1 MPKET
6 RKEDIR
12 RNPLVVWVGHT
23 IQFFQERRRIVLSI
37 LVALVVVAGA
47 GAGYFWYQARQERE
61 AQALLAKTQAALR
74 GEKPGTPRNSEDAAK
89 GFSEVARQ
97 FPGTSAAEESLLR
110 LGNMQYDGGKYEDAI
125 ATFGKY
131 LAVHTRGQFRILA
144 GIGKA
149 YAEEAKGDHQAAVST
164 LSELIAT
171 VKDDPMLGEAY
182 SDLARF
188 YEEAKKPEDALRVY
202 GQIVERY
209 PRTQWEQRA
218 LRRMATLKAK

>member
-6 RKEDIR
+6 SKEDIR

-23 IQFFQERRRIVLSI
+23 IQFFQERRRMVLSI
-37 LVALVVVAGA
+37 LVALVVVVGA

-74 GEKPGTPRNSEDAAK
+74 GEKPGTPGNSEDAAK

-97 FPGTSAAEESLLR
+97 FAGTSAAEEALVR
-110 LGNMQYDGGKYEDAI
+110 LGNIQYDGGKYEDAI

-131 LAVHTRGQFRILA
+131 LAAYTRGQFRILA

-164 LSELIAT
+164 LSVLITTA
-171 VKDDPMLGEAY
+171 KDDPMLGEAY

-188 YEEAKKPEDALRVY
+188 YEEAKKPEDALRIY

-218 LRRMATLKAK
+218 LRRMAALKAK

>member
-6 RKEDIR
+6 SKEDTR

-23 IQFFQERRRIVLSI
+23 IHFLQERRRIALGI
-37 LVALVVVAGA
+37 LVAVVVMAGA
-47 GAGYFWYQARQERE
+47 GAGYFWYQERQERE

-74 GEKPGTPRNSEDAAK
+74 GEKPGTPGNSEEAAK
-89 GFSEVARQ
+89 GLAEVVRR
-97 FPGTSAAEESLLR
+97 FPGTSAAEESLVR
-110 LGNMQYDGGKYEDAI
+110 LGNMQYDGGKYEDAV
-125 ATFGKY
+125 ATFSKY
-131 LAVHTRGQFRILA
+131 LATYGRGNFRILA

-149 YAEEAKGDHQAAVST
+149 YAEDAKGDHQAPVKT
-164 LSELIAT
+164 LSELVAT
-171 VKDDPMLGEAY
+171 VKDDPLLGEAY

-202 GQIVERY
+202 GQIAERF

-218 LRRMATLKAK
+218 LRRMGALKAK

>member
-6 RKEDIR
+6 SKEDIR

-23 IQFFQERRRIVLSI
+23 IQFLQERRQIAVGV
-37 LVALVVVAGA
+37 LVALVVLVGA
-47 GAGYFWYQARQERE
+47 GAGYFWYQEGQERE

-74 GEKPGTPRNSEDAAK
+74 GEKPGTPGNSEEAAK
-89 GFSEVARQ
+89 GFAEVVSRFA
-97 FPGTSAAEESLLR
+97 GTVAAEESLVR
-110 LGNMQYDGGKYEDAI
+110 LGNLQYDGGKYDDAV

-131 LAVHTRGQFRILA
+131 LTTYGRGQFRVLA

-149 YAEEAKGDHQAAVST
+149 YAEEAKGDAQAAVKT
-164 LSELIAT
+164 LSEVVAT

-188 YEEAKKPEDALRVY
+188 DEEAKKPEDALRVY
-202 GQIVERY
+202 GQITERF

-218 LRRMATLKAK
+218 LRRMSELKPK